1 MQEDENTAAVDSTDS
16 PSEEQSIPDT
26 PQGEQNT
33 EEKISVLR
41 SSLFHIAQEEEA
53 EQVSLRVA
61 YQIRQVKERKEHP
74 EKFQPPAPEAAPP
87 PKRKKH
93 ALGSWA
99 MGMLPHRGDS
109 GGEIVRKSVF
119 LLSSLVFLVCM
130 VLIAL
135 YLIDLYRSKAF
146 YSDVGSSYHAQMPK
160 TTTVPV
166 ATELTEEETEVPTEK
181 HYTLLPGA
189 ADLLAI
195 NPEING
201 WITIADTPVD
211 YPLLH
216 HPNDVEGEEYYLYR
230 NMQGEDSKPGSI
242 FLDGRCSFDEVG
254 RDGTLSEPNSDNL
267 IVYGH
272 NMRDNSMF
280 GSLKSYQIDENYY
293 QQHPI
298 IQLNSNYE
306 TYQYK
311 IFGYFIADASDNTDT
326 RFDYWNKINFA
337 DETEFYDYVNEVK
350 RRSLRLTGVDVKY
363 GDALLTLSTCNSSFD
378 TARLV
383 IMARRVRDGEDL
395 TEGTVGSV
403 ANPNTKWPNIYYL
416 WNSDHYDPD
425 AGFVPYG

>member
-1 MQEDENTAAVDSTDS
+1 M
-16 PSEEQSIPDT
+16 
-26 PQGEQNT
+26 
-33 EEKISVLR
+33 LC
-41 SSLFHIAQEEEA
+41 SSLFPHIAQEEEA

-74 EKFQPPAPEAAPP
+74 EKFQPSAPEAAPP
-87 PKRKKH
+87 PKKSMRWQLGNGH
-93 ALGSWA
+93 AA
-99 MGMLPHRGDS
+99 PIEGDP

-166 ATELTEEETEVPTEK
+166 ATELAEEETEVPTEK

-189 ADLLAI
+189 ADLLTI

-280 GSLKSYQIDENYY
+280 GSLKSYQIDENY
-293 QQHPI
+293 
-298 IQLNSNYE
+298 
-306 TYQYK
+306 
-311 IFGYFIADASDNTDT
+311 
-326 RFDYWNKINFA
+326 
-337 DETEFYDYVNEVK
+337 
-350 RRSLRLTGVDVKY
+350 
-363 GDALLTLSTCNSSFD
+363 
-378 TARLV
+378 
-383 IMARRVRDGEDL
+383 
-395 TEGTVGSV
+395 
-403 ANPNTKWPNIYYL
+403 
-416 WNSDHYDPD
+416 
-425 AGFVPYG
+425 